1 MVILLP
7 RKVDG
12 LVELEQALTAPGLA
26 ESISTLRKVDLHVW
40 LPKFKTTSEFRLSK
54 TLKALGMVDAFTG
67 AADFSGMFGERGPS
81 ISTVAHKAFVEVNE
95 VGTEAAAA
103 TAVMMRVSLPPT
115 FRADHPFLFLI
126 RDRDTGSI
134 LFMGRIVNPKE
145 SNLL

>member
-12 LVELEQALTAPGLA
+12 LAELEQTLTAPELA
-26 ESISTLRKVDLHVW
+26 ESISMLPKTHLEVW

-54 TLKALGMVDAFTG
+54 TLQALGMIDAFTG
-67 AADFSGMFGERGPS
+67 AADFSGMFGDRGPS

-95 VGTEAAAA
+95 EGTEAAAA
-103 TAVMMRVSLPPT
+103 TGVAIPVSFHFP

-126 RDRDTGSI
+126 RDRDSGSI
-134 LFMGRIVNPKE
+134 LFMGRIVNPRQ
-145 SNLL
+145 